1 MPSRFYFSR
10 PLMALALWAVMP
22 AASAYLL
29 STHANNDPRPWPVSP
44 TGTLV
49 VSGTATAT
57 DNGVPNQYPGKVLC
71 PGAGGSTCKFG
82 PVSSPIIY
90 DSGGYRFV
98 TAMNCTSETSF
109 YCADHNDTSVSV
121 NTSMTWD
128 QAISTWRARYGNS
141 VSRYNAFTYL
151 KDGMTERMCTSWAT
165 FSSYYTSNRYFVP
178 GADSC
183 GPPPIPP
190 NQCNVSGGTVM
201 LDHGTLKV
209 GEITGKKVEVSRQV
223 TCTREASVT
232 YTVSGGNPVNLGNG
246 LRSTLSVNGVNA
258 GQTIK
263 LPGGTSNL
271 KIASTLTDLGAVAG
285 PFSKT
290 IVLIQN
296 LL

>member
-1 MPSRFYFSR
+1 MTPRLSFLR
-10 PLMALALWAVMP
+10 PLTALALWAVMP

-29 STHANNDPRPWPVSP
+29 TTHANNDPRTWPVDP
-44 TGTLV
+44 NNLV

-71 PGAGGSTCKFG
+71 LGGGGTVCQFG
-82 PVSSPIIY
+82 PVSSPFVY

-98 TAMNCTSETSF
+98 SAMNCMSDASY
-109 YCADHNDTSVSV
+109 YCANHNDTSISV

-128 QAISTWRARYGNS
+128 QAISAWRARYGNS
-141 VSRYNAFTYL
+141 VSRYNAFMFLGGGLTL
-151 KDGMTERMCTSWAT
+151 RMCTSWAT
-165 FSSYYTSNRYFVP
+165 YAHNVASNRHFLP

-190 NQCNVSGGTVM
+190 NQCNVSGGTVT
-201 LDHGTLKV
+201 LDHGALKV
-209 GEITGKKVEVSRQV
+209 GEITGKKVEVTRQV

-246 LRSTLSVNGVNA
+246 IRSTISVNGVNA

-263 LPGGTSNL
+263 LPRGTSSL
-271 KIASTLTDLGAVAG
+271 RIASTLNDQGAVAG

>member
-1 MPSRFYFSR
+1 MILSLFFNR
-10 PLMALALWAVMP
+10 PLLALVLWAVMP
-22 AASAYLL
+22 GANAFLL
-29 STHANNDPRPWPVSP
+29 TTQANNDPRPSPITSP
-44 TGTLV
+44 TGLLV

-57 DNGVPNQYPGKVLC
+57 DNGIPNQYPGKVFC
-71 PGAGGSTCKFG
+71 AGGLGTCNFG
-82 PVSSPIIY
+82 PVASSIMFN
-90 DSGGYRFV
+90 GGRFV
-98 TAMNCTSETSF
+98 IVMNCTDYF
-109 YCADHNDTSVSV
+109 NCAARGNDTSVSV
-121 NTSMTWD
+121 NTGMTWD
-128 QAISTWRARYGNS
+128 QAISAWRTRYGNS
-141 VSRYNAFTYL
+141 LNRYNAYNYPQV
-151 KDGMTERMCTSWAT
+151 ESRRMCSSWAT
-165 FSSYYTSNRYFVP
+165 FSANNNYLLP

-209 GEITGKKVEVSRQV
+209 GEISGKKVDVSRQV

-232 YTVSGGNPVNLGNG
+232 YTVAGGNPVNLGNG
-246 LRSTLSVNGVNA
+246 IRSTLSVNGVNA

-271 KIASTLTDLGAVAG
+271 NIASTLTDLGAVAG

-296 LL
+296 IL

>member
-1 MPSRFYFSR
+1 MVV
-10 PLMALALWAVMP
+10 LWAVMP
-22 AASAYLL
+22 AANAYLL
-29 STHANNDPRPWPVSP
+29 STHFNNDPHPSP
-44 TGTLV
+44 ISGVLA

-71 PGAGGSTCKFG
+71 TGAGVVCQFG
-82 PVSSPIIY
+82 PVSSPIFR

-98 TAMNCTSETSF
+98 TAMNCTSTSGY
-109 YCADHNDTSVSV
+109 YCASHNNTSVSV
-121 NTSMTWD
+121 TTDMTWD
-128 QAISTWRARYGNS
+128 QAISAWRARYGNS
-141 VSRYNAFTYL
+141 VSGYNAFLYL
-151 KDGMTERMCTSWAT
+151 GEHTERMCTSWAT
-165 FSSYYTSNRYFVP
+165 YADKGSSHRHLLP

-190 NQCNVSGGTVM
+190 NQCNVSGATVM

-209 GEITGKKVEVSRQV
+209 GEITGKNVEVTRQV

-232 YTVSGGNPVNLGNG
+232 YTVASGNPVNLGNNI
-246 LRSTLSVNGVNA
+246 LSTISVNGVNA

-271 KIASTLTDLGAVAG
+271 KIASTLTDQGAIAG

>member
-1 MPSRFYFSR
+1 MTLCFSLFR
-10 PLMALALWAVMP
+10 PILALALWAVMP
-22 AASAYLL
+22 AASAFLL
-29 STHANNDPRPWPVSP
+29 STQANNDPRPSP
-44 TGTLV
+44 ITSPGGLLV

-57 DNGVPNQYPGKVLC
+57 DNGIPNQYPGKVFC
-71 PGAGGSTCKFG
+71 SGEGACNFG
-82 PVSSPIIY
+82 PVASPMQTN
-90 DSGGYRFV
+90 GYRFV
-98 TAMNCTSETSF
+98 TIMNCVQTPPVNCNFGT
-109 YCADHNDTSVSV
+109 DTSVSV

-128 QAISTWRARYGNS
+128 QAISAWRARHGNS
-141 VSRYNAFTYL
+141 VSRYNAYTYPRE
-151 KDGMTERMCTSWAT
+151 GTRRMCTAWAT
-165 FSSYYTSNRYFVP
+165 YSFNFVYLLP

-246 LRSTLSVNGVNA
+246 IRSTLSVNGVNA

-271 KIASTLTDLGAVAG
+271 KVASTLTDLGAVAG

-296 LL
+296 IL

>member
-1 MPSRFYFSR
+1 MTLNHSFCRA
-10 PLMALALWAVMP
+10 LLALALWIVMP
-22 AASAYLL
+22 AANAYLL
-29 STHANNDPRPWPVSP
+29 STHANNDPRPSP
-44 TGTLV
+44 ITSPGNLLV

-71 PGAGGSTCKFG
+71 PGATVPCQFG
-82 PVSSPIIY
+82 PVASPIII

-98 TAMNCTSETSF
+98 SAMNCTSFVSF
-109 YCADHNDTSVSV
+109 YCASHNDTSVTV
-121 NTSMTWD
+121 NTNMTWD
-128 QAISTWRARYGNS
+128 QAISAWRARYGNS
-141 VSRYNAFTYL
+141 VSRYNAYTY
-151 KDGMTERMCTSWAT
+151 GGGGVTQRMCTSWAT
-165 FSSYYTSNRYFVP
+165 YAGNRASNSYFLP

-190 NQCNVSGGTVM
+190 NQCNVSGGSVT

-223 TCTREASVT
+223 TCTRDASVT

-246 LRSTLSVNGVNA
+246 IRSTLSVNGVNA

-271 KIASTLTDLGAVAG
+271 KIASTLTDQGAVAG

>member
-1 MPSRFYFSR
+1 MTSSLSLVR
-10 PLMALALWAVMP
+10 LLLAIGLGAVMP

-29 STHANNDPRPWPVSP
+29 TTHANNDPRPWPFDPSA
-44 TGTLV
+44 LV

-57 DNGVPNQYPGKVLC
+57 DNGIPNQYPGKVVC
-71 PGAGGSTCKFG
+71 AGGGSCNFG
-82 PVSSPIIY
+82 PVASSMLTN
-90 DSGGYRFV
+90 GYRYV
-98 TAMNCTSETSF
+98 IMMNCTQVPPANCGYGT
-109 YCADHNDTSVSV
+109 DTSVSV
-121 NTSMTWD
+121 DTNMTWD
-128 QAISTWRARYGNS
+128 QAISAWRARLGNS
-141 VSRYNAFTYL
+141 VSRSNAYAYL
-151 KDGMTERMCTSWAT
+151 SGGQTRRMCTSWAT
-165 FSSYYTSNRYFVP
+165 FSINSHYLLP

-190 NQCNVSGGTVM
+190 NQCNVSGGTVN

-209 GEITGKKVEVSRQV
+209 GEITGKKVEVTRQV

-232 YTVSGGNPVNLGNG
+232 YTVSDGNPVNLGNG
-246 LRSTLSVNGVNA
+246 IRSTISVNGVNA

-263 LPGGTSNL
+263 LPGGTSSL
-271 KIASTLTDLGAVAG
+271 RIASTLNDQGAVVG

>member
-1 MPSRFYFSR
+1 MPPRLCFSR

-22 AASAYLL
+22 TASAFLL
-29 STHANNDPRPWPVSP
+29 TTQANNDPHSSP
-44 TGTLV
+44 ISIPSGLLV

-57 DNGVPNQYPGKVLC
+57 DNGVPNQYPGKVVC
-71 PGAGGSTCKFG
+71 GGGGGRCNFG
-82 PVSSPIIY
+82 PVASSLQFN
-90 DSGGYRFV
+90 GYRYV
-98 TAMNCTSETSF
+98 IVMNCTDYF
-109 YCADHNDTSVSV
+109 FCGNGNDTSVSV

-128 QAISTWRARYGNS
+128 QAISAWRARYGNS
-141 VSRYNAFTYL
+141 LSRYNAYNYSQVDTR
-151 KDGMTERMCTSWAT
+151 RMCTSWAT
-165 FSSYYTSNRYFVP
+165 FTTNYNYLLP

-201 LDHGTLKV
+201 LDHGTLKL
-209 GEITGKKVEVSRQV
+209 GEINGQKVEVTRQV

-232 YTVSGGNPVNLGNG
+232 YTVAGGNPVNLGNG
-246 LRSTLSVNGVNA
+246 IRSTLSVNDVSA

-271 KIASTLTDLGAVAG
+271 KIASTLADFGAVSG
-285 PFSKT
+285 PFSRT

-296 LL
+296 IL

>member
-1 MPSRFYFSR
+1 MTLSHSFCRAFLAF
-10 PLMALALWAVMP
+10 ALWAVLP
-22 AASAYLL
+22 AADAYLL
-29 STHANNDPRPWPVSP
+29 STHANNDPRPSP
-44 TGTLV
+44 ITSPSGLLV

-57 DNGVPNQYPGKVLC
+57 DNGIPNQYPGKVLC
-71 PGAGGSTCKFG
+71 LGAGSTCKFG
-82 PVSSPIIY
+82 PVASPVQFPA
-90 DSGGYRFV
+90 YRYV
-98 TAMNCTSETSF
+98 TAMNCISVASY
-109 YCADHNDTSVSV
+109 YCADHNDTSVTV

-128 QAISTWRARYGNS
+128 QAISVWRARYGNS
-141 VSRYNAFTYL
+141 VSRYNAFIYPGGGLTQ
-151 KDGMTERMCTSWAT
+151 RMCTSWAT
-165 FSSYYTSNRYFVP
+165 YAGNGASSRHFLP

-190 NQCNVSGGTVM
+190 NQCNVSGGTVT

-209 GEITGKKVEVSRQV
+209 GEITGKKVEVTRQV

-263 LPGGTSNL
+263 LPGGTSTL
-271 KIASTLTDLGAVAG
+271 KIASTLTDQGAVAG